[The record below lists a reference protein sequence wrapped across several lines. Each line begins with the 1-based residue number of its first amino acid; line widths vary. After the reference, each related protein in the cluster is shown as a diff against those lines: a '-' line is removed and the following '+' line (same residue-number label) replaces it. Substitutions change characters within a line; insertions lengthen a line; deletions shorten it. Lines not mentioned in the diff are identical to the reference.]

1 MPAPILQGSRALPE
15 TLVKSSVLRTVD
27 GRTLEWDV
35 DRWMAPADHV
45 DESLLDRAIGP
56 VLDVGCG
63 PGRHVSSL
71 LSRGVEALGIDTS
84 PTAVRLARRRGAPV
98 AHQSIF
104 DAVPDTGQWRCGL
117 LLDGS
122 IGIGGNPESL
132 LRRVSGVLS
141 KRGRLLVETVH
152 PQQASEDL
160 HVRVETAVSSGPWF
174 RWSVVSHLDV
184 AALAATSGFLV
195 NDTWEDEGRY
205 FAQLERIADP

>member
-1 MPAPILQGSRALPE
+1 MQRSRALPE
-15 TLVKSSVLRTVD
+15 TLVNTSVLRTVD

-35 DRWMAPADHV
+35 GRWMAPADQV

-71 LSRGVEALGIDTS
+71 LSRGVEALGIDSS
-84 PTAVRLARRRGAPV
+84 PAAVRLARRRGASV

-104 DAVPDTGQWRCGL
+104 DPVPDAGLWRCVL

-122 IGIGGNPESL
+122 IGIGGNPLSL

-152 PQQASEDL
+152 PQQPSEDL
-160 HVRVETAVSSGPWF
+160 RVRVETATNSGPWF
-174 RWSVVSHLDV
+174 RWSVVSHPDV
-184 AALAATSGFLV
+184 ATLAYTSGFQV
-195 NDTWEDEGRY
+195 NDTWEEEGRY
-205 FAQLERIADP
+205 FAQLERVSDP

>member
-1 MPAPILQGSRALPE
+1 MDGLDRGADDLSRAKRAGRRLRRHWLFA
-15 TLVKSSVLRTVD
+15 TLLILAAALRAVVLV
-27 GRTLEWDV
+27 
-35 DRWMAPADHV
+35 AYHPA
-45 DESLLDRAIGP
+45 LIF
-56 VLDVGCG
+56 
-63 PGRHVSSL
+63 
-71 LSRGVEALGIDTS
+71 
-84 PTAVRLARRRGAPV
+84 
-98 AHQSIF
+98 QSIF

-152 PQQASEDL
+152 PREASEDL

-184 AALAATSGFLV
+184 TALAATSGFLV